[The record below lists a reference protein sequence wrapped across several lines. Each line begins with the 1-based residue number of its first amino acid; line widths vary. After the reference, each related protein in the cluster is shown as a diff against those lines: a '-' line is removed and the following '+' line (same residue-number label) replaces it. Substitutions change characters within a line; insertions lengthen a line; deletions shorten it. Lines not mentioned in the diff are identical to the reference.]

1 MPKMEQKMEI
11 IITKLID
18 KQNNLQQNDMDKLTP

>member
-11 IITKLID
+11 IITKLIE